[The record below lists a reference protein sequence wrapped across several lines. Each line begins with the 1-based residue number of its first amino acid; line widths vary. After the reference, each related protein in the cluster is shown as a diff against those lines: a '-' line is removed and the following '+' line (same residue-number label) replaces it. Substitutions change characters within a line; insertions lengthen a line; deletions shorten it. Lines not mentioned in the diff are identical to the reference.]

1 VVLFNDKGVMQKFEN
16 VDIQRDDQGH
26 LLALRQGDKAVVT
39 FRYGDAGRVVKF
51 TTAEG
56 YGGDFYY
63 NEKGWQTSHKNAWNC
78 TYGFNYNTAGS
89 LAGAIWPDGSRITT
103 FYDPKTANVTSF
115 IDRQGEME
123 SYTVLQGAPDQ
134 KSHAKPHAKRQEQEN
149 VRHDLQLPIQHPG
162 FAYERKSHEA

>member
-1 VVLFNDKGVMQKFEN
+1 MQKFEN

-78 TYGFNYNTAGS
+78 IYGFNYNTASS

-134 KSHAKPHAKRQEQEN
+134 K
-149 VRHDLQLPIQHPG
+149 
-162 FAYERKSHEA
+162 KSC